1 MMGVSLDAAEDAV
14 DDAVSILVVDDDEV
28 LAGILCR
35 FLEFSGFEVL
45 TAADCVAALHLI
57 EVSRPDAVILDI
69 RLPYLNGVPVC
80 RYLRQVV
87 VELKTPV
94 IVLSSL
100 FESSWP
106 RRVLEAGAN
115 RYFTKPCDLRALV
128 RAVRRDVPNKDG
140 GGISGQSS
148 FIP

>member
-1 MMGVSLDAAEDAV
+1 MTGVYGNAAEDAV
-14 DDAVSILVVDDDEV
+14 GDAVSILVVDDDEV

-45 TAADCVAALHLI
+45 TATDCVAALHLI
-57 EVSRPDAVILDI
+57 DVSRPDAVILDI

-87 VELKTPV
+87 GELKTPV

-100 FESSWP
+100 FESTWQ
-106 RRVLEAGAN
+106 RHVLEAGAN
-115 RYFTKPCDLRALV
+115 GYFTKPCDFRALV

-148 FIP
+148 LIP